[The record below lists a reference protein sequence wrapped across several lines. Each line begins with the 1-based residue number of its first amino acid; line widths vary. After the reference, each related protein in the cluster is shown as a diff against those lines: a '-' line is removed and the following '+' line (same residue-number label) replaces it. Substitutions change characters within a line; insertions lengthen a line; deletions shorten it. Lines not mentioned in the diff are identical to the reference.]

1 MKSSMKFHIVKSS
14 FIFVYLFGYFIVDEK
29 LKTFAEHYFQI
40 YPYLIFNHLA
50 FIPVGLILGFNRFYE
65 AWNGSGKWK
74 VNGPSIVFIALPS
87 LYLLLVPYVLS
98 LPLLLPFGILTSPSI
113 GVAAQIIFGYTMITS
128 VYKESEGRKS

>member
-1 MKSSMKFHIVKSS
+1 MKSSMKFHVVKGS
-14 FIFVYLFGYFIVDEK
+14 FIFVYLFGYFIIDEK
-29 LKTFAEHYFQI
+29 LKTFAEHSFQM

-50 FIPVGLILGFNRFYE
+50 IIPLGLILGCDRFYE

-74 VNGPSIVFIALPS
+74 VDGPSIVFIALPS

-98 LPLLLPFGILTSPSI
+98 FPLLLPFGLLTSPSI
-113 GVAAQIIFGYTMITS
+113 GVAAQIILGYAMITS